1 MVLFI
6 FQITPYL
13 GASVNPFLPAT
24 EYEWWLRE
32 AFGVCKTVSVTGEIV
47 DQDCTGTSL
56 DNVIR
61 KPLCQLGMA
70 LDKSEKKMCQQ

>member
-1 MVLFI
+1 MHLSVQIF

-13 GASVNPFLPAT
+13 SASVNPFLPDT

-47 DQDCTGTSL
+47 EQDCTGTSL

-61 KPLCQLGMA
+61 KPLCQLGME
-70 LDKSEKKMCQQ
+70 LDK